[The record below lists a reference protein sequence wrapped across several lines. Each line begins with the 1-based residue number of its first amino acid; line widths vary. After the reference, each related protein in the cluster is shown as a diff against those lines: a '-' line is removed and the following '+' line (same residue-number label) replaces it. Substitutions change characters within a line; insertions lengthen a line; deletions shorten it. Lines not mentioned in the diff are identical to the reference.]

1 MKKHFWN
8 ILSIAIAI
16 IALCFSLWKVT
27 PFDVN
32 GDVFIGTIA
41 TFIGVSV
48 TLLIGYQIYNAVELK
63 KDIQE
68 QKKISEQTRQLY
80 LEVSE
85 KMKLQEFVMQ
95 EGFDVISTLVS
106 YQKNGWIS
114 SASAFKGIHHA
125 LVSSLNTDREDYEW
139 LFGLLKKYI
148 SDINWQNF
156 CGNMAKKA
164 DGSIIVA
171 DRGENQKRNLREL
184 IDTEFNT
191 QIDEEEKVIRVH
203 KNFRMIKME
212 YNKVMRLYRQ
222 RIKEILEGKEL
233 NPDEKFAI
241 INS

>member
-8 ILSIAIAI
+8 ILSAAIAI

-27 PFDVN
+27 PFNMN

-68 QKKISEQTRQLY
+68 QKKISEQTRQQY
-80 LEVSE
+80 LDVSE
-85 KMKLQEFVMQ
+85 KIRLQEFVMQ
-95 EGFDVISTLVS
+95 EGFDVISTMVS
-106 YQKNGWIS
+106 YQKNGSTS

-156 CGNMAKKA
+156 CGSMGKNESGSLIAA
-164 DGSIIVA
+164 DGSK
-171 DRGENQKRNLREL
+171 NQGRKLSEL
-184 IDTEFNT
+184 IDIEFNI
-191 QIDEEEKVIRVH
+191 QIDEEEKVIRAH
-203 KNFRMIKME
+203 KDFRMIRME
-212 YNKVMRLYRQ
+212 YGKIMRLYRQ
-222 RIKEILEGKEL
+222 RIKEMLESKEL
-233 NPDEKFAI
+233 NPDEKSAI